1 MNSKP
6 NLEIRVGLFF
16 VIAMFM
22 LTIGWSWLKGVSIN
36 HPPQRFS
43 VVFSDIAGLNN
54 NAPVNINGVR
64 VGTVEKIELLQP
76 DSAGKSPPS
85 VLPKDDLSRQSATTQ
100 EENSRAMVNCQLK
113 INTEA
118 VTIPVGSTITIQTQ
132 GLVGAKYIE
141 ITLPEF
147 TPGKEVRAISAG
159 ETVRG
164 QDPIRTEL
172 VLNRIATKLNDIV
185 TSVGSEEV
193 GVSLADALKHSG
205 EAVSAFNQA
214 AKKLDKNMDRFEKA
228 ADSFTDTT
236 KKVGEVAQEAKS
248 AVRGAN
254 GFFHKGEE
262 ALGSMGSL
270 ARDVK
275 VTNSKVG
282 KILDNPGLS
291 ADLKDTVNLAKQTA
305 DSIGVTIHE
314 LNGTLANQPLR
325 QDLITMLTRL
335 NESVNSI
342 ERSVKTVDK
351 LAEDQELRSDIKKVV
366 SDARL
371 AMDKVENLVNEPDF
385 KSDLKGTIARVKD
398 AAGNVDTAAQQLQQ
412 VLDKPAPLM
421 HMLFG
426 RPGKLA
432 PKSQSAGNN
441 TYKTR

>member
-22 LTIGWSWLKGVSIN
+22 LTIGWSWLKGISIA

-76 DSAGKSPPS
+76 DLAGKSPPS
-85 VLPKDDLSRQSATTQ
+85 DLPKDDLSRQSATTQ

-141 ITLPEF
+141 ITLPEYI
-147 TPGKEVRAISAG
+147 PGKEVRAISAG

-214 AKKLDKNMDRFEKA
+214 AKKLDKNMDRF
-228 ADSFTDTT
+228 
-236 KKVGEVAQEAKS
+236 
-248 AVRGAN
+248 
-254 GFFHKGEE
+254 
-262 ALGSMGSL
+262 
-270 ARDVK
+270 
-275 VTNSKVG
+275 
-282 KILDNPGLS
+282 
-291 ADLKDTVNLAKQTA
+291 
-305 DSIGVTIHE
+305 
-314 LNGTLANQPLR
+314 
-325 QDLITMLTRL
+325 
-335 NESVNSI
+335 
-342 ERSVKTVDK
+342 
-351 LAEDQELRSDIKKVV
+351 
-366 SDARL
+366 
-371 AMDKVENLVNEPDF
+371 
-385 KSDLKGTIARVKD
+385 
-398 AAGNVDTAAQQLQQ
+398 
-412 VLDKPAPLM
+412 
-421 HMLFG
+421 
-426 RPGKLA
+426 
-432 PKSQSAGNN
+432 
-441 TYKTR
+441 

>member
-22 LTIGWSWLKGVSIN
+22 LTIGWSWLKGFSIA

-85 VLPKDDLSRQSATTQ
+85 DLPKDDLSRQSATTQ
-100 EENSRAMVNCQLK
+100 KESTRAMVNCQLK

-118 VTIPVGSTITIQTQ
+118 VTIPSGSTITIQTQ

-147 TPGKEVRAISAG
+147 IPGKEVRAISAG

-214 AKKLDKNMDRFEKA
+214 PR
-228 ADSFTDTT
+228 S
-236 KKVGEVAQEAKS
+236 
-248 AVRGAN
+248 
-254 GFFHKGEE
+254 
-262 ALGSMGSL
+262 
-270 ARDVK
+270 
-275 VTNSKVG
+275 
-282 KILDNPGLS
+282 
-291 ADLKDTVNLAKQTA
+291 
-305 DSIGVTIHE
+305 
-314 LNGTLANQPLR
+314 
-325 QDLITMLTRL
+325 LTRTWTA
-335 NESVNSI
+335 S
-342 ERSVKTVDK
+342 RK
-351 LAEDQELRSDIKKVV
+351 LPTASPILLR
-366 SDARL
+366 R
-371 AMDKVENLVNEPDF
+371 
-385 KSDLKGTIARVKD
+385 
-398 AAGNVDTAAQQLQQ
+398 
-412 VLDKPAPLM
+412 
-421 HMLFG
+421 
-426 RPGKLA
+426 
-432 PKSQSAGNN
+432 
-441 TYKTR
+441 